1 MKTDTIAAIATAVS
15 QSGISIIR
23 ISGEEAILIA
33 EHLFVSK
40 KGIRL
45 SQIKSHTLHYGI
57 IEDQGKPV
65 DEVMVSVMKAP
76 HSYTREDVVE
86 INCHGG
92 IYVTRRIL
100 DLVLEQGARPAEPG
114 EFTKRAF
121 LNGRIDLSQAEA
133 VMDLISSHND
143 AALEASVRQL
153 KGNIRKELK
162 GIQDCLL
169 QDMAFIEAALDDP
182 EHIQIEDGVDEIRS
196 HVDTLIK
203 KIEHLLKNTETGM
216 LMREGIQ
223 TVILGKPN
231 AGKSSFLNWLAGEE
245 LAIVTEVEGTTRDT
259 LEQMILLEGI
269 QLNVVDTAGIRET
282 EDQIE
287 RIGVA
292 RAKEKAENA
301 DLILYV
307 ADASRPLDENDEE
320 ILEIVKEKQV
330 ILLLNKTD
338 LPSVLTKEQ
347 MEEKTGLS
355 VCEISAKQKTGLEEL
370 EGIIK
375 DLFFAGGLRLNEELY
390 ITNARQKTA
399 LRDTL
404 ASLRQV
410 KESMEAGMPED
421 FFTIDMMA
429 AYESLGEITGDA
441 VSEDLAERIFRDFCM
456 GK

>member
-23 ISGEEAILIA
+23 ISGEDAISIV

-40 KGIRL
+40 KKVRL
-45 SQIKSHTLHYGI
+45 SEVKSHTIHYGI
-57 IEDQGKPV
+57 IWEKDKPV

-92 IYVTRRIL
+92 VRVTRRIL

-133 VMDLISSHND
+133 VMDLISSQND

-153 KGNIRKELK
+153 RGNVREELK
-162 GIQDCLL
+162 GLRDCLL

-182 EHIQIEDGVDEIRS
+182 EHIQVEDRVEEIRS
-196 HVDTLIK
+196 HVDNLIK
-203 KIEHLLKNTETGM
+203 QLKHLLKNTETGR

-245 LAIVTEVEGTTRDT
+245 LAIVTDVEGTTRDT
-259 LEQMILLEGI
+259 LEQMILLGGI
-269 QLNVVDTAGIRET
+269 QLNMVDTAGIRET

-287 RIGVA
+287 RIGVD
-292 RAKEKAENA
+292 RAKEKAETA
-301 DLILYV
+301 DLILYL

-320 ILEIVKEKQV
+320 ILAMVKEKQV
-330 ILLLNKTD
+330 MLLLNKTD
-338 LPSVLTKEQ
+338 LPAVLTKKH
-347 MEEKTGLS
+347 MEEKTGLP
-355 VCEISAKQKTGLEEL
+355 VCEISAKQEIGLEEL
-370 EGIIK
+370 ERK
-375 DLFFAGGLRLNEELY
+375 LQELFFEGGLRLNEELY
-390 ITNARQKTA
+390 ITNARQKAA
-399 LRDTL
+399 LREAL
-404 ASLRQV
+404 ASLCQV
-410 KESMEAGMPED
+410 KESMEAGMSED
-421 FFTIDMMA
+421 FLTIDMMA
-429 AYESLGEITGDA
+429 AYESLGEITGDTI
-441 VSEDLAERIFRDFCM
+441 SEDLAERIFRDFCM